1 MKGIT
6 SGLRPVVKLRDGGF
20 PDLTGDGKVTQKDI
34 LRGRGIEGFAEGGDA
49 NSGFLNFQKTA
60 PDSGPNARDF
70 TDFIFDPTDPVDYAL
85 LPLLAFPPAA
95 IAARL
100 IKMGLKG
107 KKLATSLKKVE
118 KLKEAEK
125 TNGAKL
131 TDLVKGD
138 ASPTELVAAANGL
151 ILGPT
156 RQGVL
161 GAAGQMT
168 ARNEVA
174 DLIPHDKS
182 GVPLIGDKK
191 YKGNITKMPI
201 TGKELYSYEARDE
214 LKKNPNMYREEG
226 LPGLYDFAKEVP
238 SMVSEI
244 SQEVSKDPGVL
255 KNLVPEGV
263 LGAMGVDP
271 EDFYVYEEEPV
282 EMAKGGIAYLAK
294 GSGAK
299 KTAPKIVEKIKPK
312 KRPAKPK
319 VNPKKPKAAPAAPK
333 GKGKEIKEKIDE
345 STPPIEPIKP
355 GANVSPGSGSGR
367 PFYKKKRYIVPAGIA
382 GASLLPGD
390 GDDEDRP
397 LTIDPDKPYTPPVV
411 VEPGDEVL
419 SDEFSVII
427 KDNLIA
433 NGAEVDADGNFVK
446 KPKFMDYLK
455 VLPSSYADK
464 VSRDPDFAKKMIAGF
479 LNMMRPVEGF
489 VPVNSAVAFGDAYF
503 GEETRQAD
511 MMSADSKLLEYLSDN
526 PDMLKAYKQI
536 NASKAGYD
544 IGKLDAVQAQGVLT
558 ALREA
563 LLRDIPIAD
572 QQNYRIR
579 DKTTGEYVEVITIM
593 GMAQEDAAQFK
604 NLDNYERV
612 EVAFKT

>member
-6 SGLRPVVKLRDGGF
+6 SGLRPVVKLREGGF

-60 PDSGPNARDF
+60 LDSGPNARDF

-85 LPLLAFPPAA
+85 LPLLFFPPAA

-100 IKMGLKG
+100 IKMGVKG
-107 KKLATSLKKVE
+107 AKLEKSLKKVE
-118 KLKEAEK
+118 MLKNAEK
-125 TNGAKL
+125 TNRAKL

-182 GVPLIGDKK
+182 GVPVVGNKK
-191 YKGNITKMPI
+191 YEGNITKMPI
-201 TGKELYSYEARDE
+201 TGQELYSYEARDE
-214 LKKNPNMYREEG
+214 LKKNPNIYREEG

-255 KNLVPEGV
+255 KNLVPEGI
-263 LGAMGVDP
+263 LGVMGVDP
-271 EDFYVYEEEPV
+271 EDFYVYEEEPM
-282 EMAKGGIAYLAK
+282 EMARGGIAYLAK
-294 GSGAK
+294 GGGAK
-299 KTAPKIVEKIKPK
+299 KIAPKIVEKIKPK
-312 KRPAKPK
+312 KRPA
-319 VNPKKPKAAPAAPK
+319 NPKAEPKAAPAAPK
-333 GKGKEIKEKIDE
+333 GSGPAIKKKIDE

-367 PFYKKKRYIVPAGIA
+367 PFYKKKRYVIPGIIG

-419 SDEFSVII
+419 SDKFSVII

-433 NGAEVDADGNFVK
+433 NGAEVDDKGNFIK

-511 MMSADSKLLEYLSDN
+511 MMSADSKLLDYLSDN

-544 IGKLDAVQAQGVLT
+544 IGKLDYAQAQGVLT
-558 ALREA
+558 GLREA
-563 LLRDIPIAD
+563 LLRDIPID
-572 QQNYRIR
+572 QQKNYMIR
-579 DKTTGEYVEVITIM
+579 DKTTGKYVEAITIM

-612 EVAFKT
+612 EIDFKT

>member
-6 SGLRPVVKLRDGGF
+6 SGLRPVVKLREGGF

-60 PDSGPNARDF
+60 LDSGPNARDF

-85 LPLLAFPPAA
+85 LPLLFFPPAA

-100 IKMGLKG
+100 IKMGVKG
-107 KKLATSLKKVE
+107 AKLEKSLKKVE
-118 KLKEAEK
+118 MLKNAEK
-125 TNGAKL
+125 TNRAKL

-182 GVPLIGDKK
+182 GVPVVGNKK
-191 YKGNITKMPI
+191 YEGNITKMPI
-201 TGKELYSYEARDE
+201 TGQELYSYEARDE
-214 LKKNPNMYREEG
+214 LKKNPNIYREEG
-226 LPGLYDFAKEVP
+226 IQGYYDFAKEVP

-255 KNLVPEGV
+255 KNLVPEGI
-263 LGAMGVDP
+263 LGVMGVDP
-271 EDFYVYEEEPV
+271 EDFYVYEEEPM
-282 EMAKGGIAYLAK
+282 EMARGGIAYLAK
-294 GSGAK
+294 GGGAK
-299 KTAPKIVEKIKPK
+299 KIAPKIVEKIKPK
-312 KRPAKPK
+312 KRPA
-319 VNPKKPKAAPAAPK
+319 NPKAEPKAAPAAPK
-333 GKGKEIKEKIDE
+333 GSGPAIKKKIDE

-367 PFYKKKRYIVPAGIA
+367 PFYKKKRYVIPGIIG

-433 NGAEVDADGNFVK
+433 NGAEVDDKGNFIK

-455 VLPSSYADK
+455 VLPSSYSDK

-511 MMSADSKLLEYLSDN
+511 MMSADSKLLDYLSDN

-558 ALREA
+558 ALRDA
-563 LLRDIPIAD
+563 LLRDIPID
-572 QQNYRIR
+572 QQQNYRIR
-579 DKTTGEYVEVITIM
+579 DKTTGKYVE
-593 GMAQEDAAQFK
+593 AY
-604 NLDNYERV
+604 NYYGYGTRRCCSV
-612 EVAFKT
+612 

>member
-6 SGLRPVVKLRDGGF
+6 SGLRPVVKLREGGF

-60 PDSGPNARDF
+60 LDSGPNARDF

-85 LPLLAFPPAA
+85 LPLLFFPPAA

-100 IKMGLKG
+100 IKMGVKG
-107 KKLATSLKKVE
+107 AKLEKSLKKVE
-118 KLKEAEK
+118 MLKNAEK
-125 TNGAKL
+125 TNRAKL

-182 GVPLIGDKK
+182 GVPVVGNKK
-191 YKGNITKMPI
+191 YEGNITKMPI
-201 TGKELYSYEARDE
+201 TGQELYSYEARDE
-214 LKKNPNMYREEG
+214 LKKNPNIYREEG
-226 LPGLYDFAKEVP
+226 IQGYYDFAKEVP

-255 KNLVPEGV
+255 KNLVPEGI
-263 LGAMGVDP
+263 LGAIGVDP

-294 GSGAK
+294 GGGAK
-299 KTAPKIVEKIKPK
+299 KIAPKIVEKIKPK
-312 KRPAKPK
+312 KRPA
-319 VNPKKPKAAPAAPK
+319 NPKAEPKAAPAAPK
-333 GKGKEIKEKIDE
+333 GSGPAIKKKIDE

-367 PFYKKKRYIVPAGIA
+367 PFYKKKRYVIPGIIG

-433 NGAEVDADGNFVK
+433 NGAEVDDKGNFIK

-455 VLPSSYADK
+455 VLPSSYSDK

-511 MMSADSKLLEYLSDN
+511 MMSADSKLLDYLSDN

-558 ALREA
+558 ALRDA
-563 LLRDIPIAD
+563 LLRDIPID
-572 QQNYRIR
+572 QQQNYRIR
-579 DKTTGEYVEVITIM
+579 DKVTGKYVELITIM
-593 GMAQEDAAQFK
+593 GKSQEDAAQFK
-604 NLDNYERV
+604 DLDRYERV
-612 EVAFKT
+612 EIDFKT

>member
-6 SGLRPVVKLRDGGF
+6 SGLRPVVKLREGGF

-60 PDSGPNARDF
+60 LDSGPNARDF

-85 LPLLAFPPAA
+85 LPLLFFPPAA

-100 IKMGLKG
+100 IKMGVKG
-107 KKLATSLKKVE
+107 AKLEKSLKKVE
-118 KLKEAEK
+118 MLKNAEK
-125 TNGAKL
+125 TNRAKL

-182 GVPLIGDKK
+182 GVPVVGNKK
-191 YKGNITKMPI
+191 YEGNITKMPI
-201 TGKELYSYEARDE
+201 TGQELYSYEARDE

-255 KNLVPEGV
+255 KNLVPEGI
-263 LGAMGVDP
+263 LGVMGVDP
-271 EDFYVYEEEPV
+271 EDFYVYEEEPM
-282 EMAKGGIAYLAK
+282 EMARGGIAYLAK
-294 GSGAK
+294 GGGAK
-299 KTAPKIVEKIKPK
+299 KIAPKIVEKIKPK
-312 KRPAKPK
+312 KRPA
-319 VNPKKPKAAPAAPK
+319 NPKAEPKAAPAAPK
-333 GKGKEIKEKIDE
+333 GSGPAIKKKIDE

-367 PFYKKKRYIVPAGIA
+367 PFYKKKRYVIPGIIG

-433 NGAEVDADGNFVK
+433 NGAEVDDKGNFIK

-455 VLPSSYADK
+455 VLPSSYSDK

-511 MMSADSKLLEYLSDN
+511 MMSADSKLLDYLSDN

-544 IGKLDAVQAQGVLT
+544 IGKLDYAQAQGVLT
-558 ALREA
+558 GLREA
-563 LLRDIPIAD
+563 LLRDIPID
-572 QQNYRIR
+572 QQKNYMIR
-579 DKTTGEYVEVITIM
+579 DKTTGKYVEAITIM

-612 EVAFKT
+612 EIDFKT

>member
-6 SGLRPVVKLRDGGF
+6 SGLGPVVKLREGGF

-60 PDSGPNARDF
+60 LDSGPNARDF

-85 LPLLAFPPAA
+85 LPLLFFPPAA

-100 IKMGLKG
+100 IKMGVKG
-107 KKLATSLKKVE
+107 AKLEKSLKKVE
-118 KLKEAEK
+118 MLKNAEK
-125 TNGAKL
+125 TNRAKL

-182 GVPLIGDKK
+182 GVPVVGNKK
-191 YKGNITKMPI
+191 YEGNITKMPI
-201 TGKELYSYEARDE
+201 TGQELYSYEARDE
-214 LKKNPNMYREEG
+214 LKKNPNIYREEG
-226 LPGLYDFAKEVP
+226 IQGYYDFAKEVP

-255 KNLVPEGV
+255 KNLVPEGI
-263 LGAMGVDP
+263 LGVMGVDP
-271 EDFYVYEEEPV
+271 EDFYVYEEEPM
-282 EMAKGGIAYLAK
+282 EMARGGIAYLAK
-294 GSGAK
+294 GGGAK
-299 KTAPKIVEKIKPK
+299 KIAPKIVEKIKPK
-312 KRPAKPK
+312 KRPA
-319 VNPKKPKAAPAAPK
+319 NPKAEPKAAPAAPK
-333 GKGKEIKEKIDE
+333 GSGPAIKKKIDE

-367 PFYKKKRYIVPAGIA
+367 PFYKKKRYVIPGIIG

-433 NGAEVDADGNFVK
+433 NGAEVDDKGNFIK

-455 VLPSSYADK
+455 VLPSSYSDK

-544 IGKLDAVQAQGVLT
+544 IGKLDYAQAQGVLT
-558 ALREA
+558 GLREA
-563 LLRDIPIAD
+563 LLRDIPID
-572 QQNYRIR
+572 QQKNYMIR
-579 DKTTGEYVEVITIM
+579 DKTTGKYVEAITIM

-612 EVAFKT
+612 EIDFKT

>member
-6 SGLRPVVKLRDGGF
+6 SGLRPVVKLREGGF

-60 PDSGPNARDF
+60 LDSGPNARDF

-85 LPLLAFPPAA
+85 LPLLFFPPAA

-100 IKMGLKG
+100 IKMGVKG
-107 KKLATSLKKVE
+107 AKLEKSLKKVE
-118 KLKEAEK
+118 MLKNAEK
-125 TNGAKL
+125 TNRAKL

-182 GVPLIGDKK
+182 GVPVVGNKK
-191 YKGNITKMPI
+191 YEGNITKMPI
-201 TGKELYSYEARDE
+201 TGQELYSYEARDE
-214 LKKNPNMYREEG
+214 LKKNPNIYREEG
-226 LPGLYDFAKEVP
+226 IQGYYDFAKEVP

-255 KNLVPEGV
+255 KNLVPEGI
-263 LGAMGVDP
+263 LGVMGVDP
-271 EDFYVYEEEPV
+271 EDFYVYEEEPM
-282 EMAKGGIAYLAK
+282 EMARGGIAYLAK
-294 GSGAK
+294 GGGAK
-299 KTAPKIVEKIKPK
+299 KIAPKIVEKIKPK
-312 KRPAKPK
+312 KRPA
-319 VNPKKPKAAPAAPK
+319 NPKAEPKAAPAAPK
-333 GKGKEIKEKIDE
+333 GSGPAIKKKIDE

-367 PFYKKKRYIVPAGIA
+367 PFYKKKRYVIPGIIG

-433 NGAEVDADGNFVK
+433 NGAEVDDKGNFIK

-455 VLPSSYADK
+455 VLPSSYSDK

-511 MMSADSKLLEYLSDN
+511 MMSADSKLLDYLSDN

-544 IGKLDAVQAQGVLT
+544 IGKLDYAQAQGVLT
-558 ALREA
+558 GLREA
-563 LLRDIPIAD
+563 LLRDIPID
-572 QQNYRIR
+572 QQQNYMIR
-579 DKTTGEYVEVITIM
+579 DKTTGKYVEAITIM

-612 EVAFKT
+612 EIDFKT

>member
-6 SGLRPVVKLRDGGF
+6 SGLRPVVKLREGGF

-49 NSGFLNFQKTA
+49 NSGFINMQRTA
-60 PDSGPNARDF
+60 EGSGANLRDF

-100 IKMGLKG
+100 IKMGVKG
-107 KKLATSLKKVE
+107 AKLEKSLKKVE
-118 KLKEAEK
+118 MLKNAEK
-125 TNGAKL
+125 TNGAKI

-182 GVPLIGDKK
+182 GVPVVGNKK
-191 YKGNITKMPI
+191 YEGNITKMPI
-201 TGKELYSYEARDE
+201 TGQELYSYEARDE

-255 KNLVPEGV
+255 KNLVPEGI
-263 LGAMGVDP
+263 LGVMGVDP
-271 EDFYVYEEEPV
+271 EDFYVYEEEPM
-282 EMAKGGIAYLAK
+282 EMARGGIAYLAK
-294 GSGAK
+294 GGGAK
-299 KTAPKIVEKIKPK
+299 KIAPKIVEKIKPK
-312 KRPAKPK
+312 KRPA
-319 VNPKKPKAAPAAPK
+319 NPKAEPKAAPAAPK
-333 GKGKEIKEKIDE
+333 GSGPAIKKKIDE

-382 GASLLPGD
+382 GASFLPGD

-433 NGAEVDADGNFVK
+433 NGAEVDDKGNFIK

-455 VLPSSYADK
+455 VLPSSYSDK

-544 IGKLDAVQAQGVLT
+544 IGKLDSNQARELFSD
-558 ALREA
+558 LRDA
-563 LLRDIPIAD
+563 LLRDIPID
-572 QQNYRIR
+572 QQQNYMIR
-579 DKTTGEYVEVITIM
+579 DKNTGRPVSAITIS

-604 NLDNYERV
+604 NLDNFEIV
-612 EVAFKT
+612 EIASKQ

>member
-6 SGLRPVVKLRDGGF
+6 SGLGPVVKLREGGF

-60 PDSGPNARDF
+60 LDSGPNARDF

-85 LPLLAFPPAA
+85 LPLLFFPPAA

-100 IKMGLKG
+100 IKMGVKG
-107 KKLATSLKKVE
+107 AKLEKSLKKVE
-118 KLKEAEK
+118 MLKNAEK
-125 TNGAKL
+125 TNRAKL

-182 GVPLIGDKK
+182 GVPVVGNKK
-191 YKGNITKMPI
+191 YEGNITKMPI
-201 TGKELYSYEARDE
+201 TGQELYSYEARDE
-214 LKKNPNMYREEG
+214 LKKNPNIYREEG
-226 LPGLYDFAKEVP
+226 IQGYYDFAKEVP

-255 KNLVPEGV
+255 KNLVPEGI
-263 LGAMGVDP
+263 LGVMGVDP
-271 EDFYVYEEEPV
+271 EDFYVYEEEPM
-282 EMAKGGIAYLAK
+282 EMARGGIAYFAK
-294 GSGAK
+294 GGGAK
-299 KTAPKIVEKIKPK
+299 KIAPKIVEKIKPK
-312 KRPAKPK
+312 KRPA
-319 VNPKKPKAAPAAPK
+319 NPKAEPKAAPAAPK
-333 GKGKEIKEKIDE
+333 GSGPAIKKKIDE

-367 PFYKKKRYIVPAGIA
+367 PFYKKKRYVIPGIIG

-433 NGAEVDADGNFVK
+433 NGAEVDDKGNFIK

-455 VLPSSYADK
+455 VLPSSYSDK

-511 MMSADSKLLEYLSDN
+511 MMSADSKLLDYLSDN

-544 IGKLDAVQAQGVLT
+544 IGKLDYAQAQGVLT
-558 ALREA
+558 GLREA
-563 LLRDIPIAD
+563 LLRDIPID
-572 QQNYRIR
+572 QQKNYMIR
-579 DKTTGEYVEVITIM
+579 DKTTGKYVEAITIM

-612 EVAFKT
+612 EIDFKT

>member
-6 SGLRPVVKLRDGGF
+6 SGLGPVVKLREGGF

-60 PDSGPNARDF
+60 LDSGPNARDF

-85 LPLLAFPPAA
+85 LPLLFFPPAA

-100 IKMGLKG
+100 IKMGVKG
-107 KKLATSLKKVE
+107 AKLEKSLKKVE
-118 KLKEAEK
+118 MLKNAEK
-125 TNGAKL
+125 TNRAKL

-182 GVPLIGDKK
+182 GVPVVGNKK
-191 YKGNITKMPI
+191 YEGNITKMPI
-201 TGKELYSYEARDE
+201 TGQELYSYEARDE
-214 LKKNPNMYREEG
+214 LKKNPNIYREEG
-226 LPGLYDFAKEVP
+226 IQGYYDFAKEVP

-255 KNLVPEGV
+255 KNLVPEGI
-263 LGAMGVDP
+263 LGVMGVDP
-271 EDFYVYEEEPV
+271 EDFYVYEEEPM
-282 EMAKGGIAYLAK
+282 EMARGGIAYLAK
-294 GSGAK
+294 GGGAK
-299 KTAPKIVEKIKPK
+299 KIAPKIVEKIKPK
-312 KRPAKPK
+312 KRPA
-319 VNPKKPKAAPAAPK
+319 NPKAEPKAAPAAPK
-333 GKGKEIKEKIDE
+333 GSGPAIKKKIDE

-367 PFYKKKRYIVPAGIA
+367 PFYKKKRYVIPGIIG

-433 NGAEVDADGNFVK
+433 NGAEVDDKGNFIK

-455 VLPSSYADK
+455 VLPSSYSDK

-511 MMSADSKLLEYLSDN
+511 MMSADSKLLDYLSDN

-563 LLRDIPIAD
+563 LLRDIPID
-572 QQNYRIR
+572 QQKNYMIR
-579 DKTTGEYVEVITIM
+579 DKTTGKYVEAITIM

-612 EVAFKT
+612 EIDFKT

>member
-6 SGLRPVVKLRDGGF
+6 SGLRPVVKLREGGF

-60 PDSGPNARDF
+60 LDSGPNARDF

-85 LPLLAFPPAA
+85 LPLLFFPPAA

-100 IKMGLKG
+100 IKMGVKG
-107 KKLATSLKKVE
+107 AKLEKSLKKVE
-118 KLKEAEK
+118 MLKNAEK
-125 TNGAKL
+125 TNRAKL

-182 GVPLIGDKK
+182 GVPVVGNKK
-191 YKGNITKMPI
+191 YEGNITKMPI
-201 TGKELYSYEARDE
+201 TGQELYSYEARDE
-214 LKKNPNMYREEG
+214 LKKNPNIYREEG
-226 LPGLYDFAKEVP
+226 IQGYYDFAKEVP

-255 KNLVPEGV
+255 KNLVPEGI
-263 LGAMGVDP
+263 LGVMGVDP
-271 EDFYVYEEEPV
+271 EDFYVYEEEPM
-282 EMAKGGIAYLAK
+282 EMARGGIAYLAK
-294 GSGAK
+294 GGGAK
-299 KTAPKIVEKIKPK
+299 KIAPKIVEKIKPK
-312 KRPAKPK
+312 KRPA
-319 VNPKKPKAAPAAPK
+319 NPKAEPKAAPAAPK
-333 GKGKEIKEKIDE
+333 GSGPAIKKKIDE

-367 PFYKKKRYIVPAGIA
+367 PFYKKKRYVIPGIIG

-433 NGAEVDADGNFVK
+433 NGAEVDDKGNFIK

-455 VLPSSYADK
+455 VLPSSYSDK

-511 MMSADSKLLEYLSDN
+511 MMSADSKLLDYLSDN

-544 IGKLDAVQAQGVLT
+544 IGKLDYAQAQGVLT
-558 ALREA
+558 GLREA
-563 LLRDIPIAD
+563 LLRDIPID
-572 QQNYRIR
+572 QQKNYMIR
-579 DKTTGEYVEVITIM
+579 DKTTGKYVEAITIM

-612 EVAFKT
+612 EIDFKT

>member
-6 SGLRPVVKLRDGGF
+6 SGLRPVVKLREGGF

-60 PDSGPNARDF
+60 LDSGPNARDF

-85 LPLLAFPPAA
+85 LPLLFFPPAA

-100 IKMGLKG
+100 IKMGVKG
-107 KKLATSLKKVE
+107 AKLEKSLKKVE
-118 KLKEAEK
+118 MLKNAEK
-125 TNGAKL
+125 TNRAKL

-182 GVPLIGDKK
+182 GVPVVGNKK
-191 YKGNITKMPI
+191 YEGNITKMPI
-201 TGKELYSYEARDE
+201 TGQELYSYEARDE
-214 LKKNPNMYREEG
+214 LKKNPNIYREEG
-226 LPGLYDFAKEVP
+226 IQGYYDFAKEVP

-255 KNLVPEGV
+255 KNLVPEGI
-263 LGAMGVDP
+263 LGVMGVDP
-271 EDFYVYEEEPV
+271 EDFYVYEEEPM
-282 EMAKGGIAYLAK
+282 EMARGGIAYLAK
-294 GSGAK
+294 GGGAK
-299 KTAPKIVEKIKPK
+299 KIAPKIVEKIKPK
-312 KRPAKPK
+312 KRPA
-319 VNPKKPKAAPAAPK
+319 NPKAEPKAAPAAPK
-333 GKGKEIKEKIDE
+333 GSGPAIKKKIDE

-367 PFYKKKRYIVPAGIA
+367 PFYKKKRYVIPGIIG

-397 LTIDPDKPYTPPVV
+397 LTIDPDKPTKKPVV

-419 SDEFSVII
+419 SDKFSVII

-433 NGAEVDADGNFVK
+433 NGAEVDDKGNFIK

-455 VLPSSYADK
+455 VLPSSYSDK

-511 MMSADSKLLEYLSDN
+511 MMSADSKLLDYLSDN

-544 IGKLDAVQAQGVLT
+544 IGKLDYAQAQGVLT
-558 ALREA
+558 GLREA
-563 LLRDIPIAD
+563 LLRDIPID
-572 QQNYRIR
+572 QQKNYMIR
-579 DKTTGEYVEVITIM
+579 DKVTGKYVELITIM
-593 GMAQEDAAQFK
+593 GKSQEDAAQFK
-604 NLDNYERV
+604 DLDRYERV
-612 EVAFKT
+612 EIDFKT

>member
-6 SGLRPVVKLRDGGF
+6 SGLGPVVKLREGGF

-60 PDSGPNARDF
+60 LDSGPNARDF

-85 LPLLAFPPAA
+85 LPLLFFPPAA

-100 IKMGLKG
+100 IKMGVKG
-107 KKLATSLKKVE
+107 AKLEKSLKKVE
-118 KLKEAEK
+118 MLKNAEK
-125 TNGAKL
+125 TNRAKL

-182 GVPLIGDKK
+182 GVPVVGNKK
-191 YKGNITKMPI
+191 YEGNITKMPI
-201 TGKELYSYEARDE
+201 TGQELYSYEARDE
-214 LKKNPNMYREEG
+214 LKKNPNIYREEG
-226 LPGLYDFAKEVP
+226 IQGYYDFAKEVP

-255 KNLVPEGV
+255 KNLVPEGI
-263 LGAMGVDP
+263 LGVMGVDP
-271 EDFYVYEEEPV
+271 EDFYVYEEEPM
-282 EMAKGGIAYLAK
+282 EMARGGIAYFAK
-294 GSGAK
+294 GGGAK
-299 KTAPKIVEKIKPK
+299 KIAPKIVEKIKPK
-312 KRPAKPK
+312 KRPA
-319 VNPKKPKAAPAAPK
+319 NPKAEPKAAPAAPK
-333 GKGKEIKEKIDE
+333 GSGPAIKKKIDE

-367 PFYKKKRYIVPAGIA
+367 PFYKKKRYVIPGIIG

-390 GDDEDRP
+390 GDDKDRP

-433 NGAEVDADGNFVK
+433 NGAEVDDKGNFIK

-455 VLPSSYADK
+455 VLPSSYSDK

-544 IGKLDAVQAQGVLT
+544 IGKLDYAQAQGVLT
-558 ALREA
+558 GLREA

-572 QQNYRIR
+572 QQNYMIR
-579 DKTTGEYVEVITIM
+579 DKTTGKYVEAITIM

-612 EVAFKT
+612 EIDFKT

>member
-49 NSGFLNFQKTA
+49 DSRFINMQRTA
-60 PDSGPNARDF
+60 EDSGANLRDF

-131 TDLVKGD
+131 TDLVKGN

-191 YKGNITKMPI
+191 YKENITKMPI

-226 LPGLYDFAKEVP
+226 LPGLIDFAKEVP

-319 VNPKKPKAAPAAPK
+319 AEPKAAPAAPK

-345 STPPIEPIKP
+345 TNPIEPIKP

-367 PFYKKKRYIVPAGIA
+367 PFYKKKRYVIPGIIG

-397 LTIDPDKPYTPPVV
+397 LTIDPDPTYKPPVV
-411 VEPGDEVL
+411 DEPGDEVL

-427 KDNLIA
+427 KDNIIA

-511 MMSADSKLLEYLSDN
+511 MMSADSKLLDYLSDN

-558 ALREA
+558 ALRDA
-563 LLRDIPIAD
+563 LLRDIPIDA

-612 EVAFKT
+612 EI

>member
-6 SGLRPVVKLRDGGF
+6 SGLGPVVKLREGGF

-60 PDSGPNARDF
+60 LDSGPNARDF

-85 LPLLAFPPAA
+85 LPLLFFPPAA

-100 IKMGLKG
+100 IKMGVKG
-107 KKLATSLKKVE
+107 AKLEKSLKKVE
-118 KLKEAEK
+118 MLKNAEK
-125 TNGAKL
+125 TNRAKL

-182 GVPLIGDKK
+182 GVPVVGNKK
-191 YKGNITKMPI
+191 YEGNITKMPI
-201 TGKELYSYEARDE
+201 TGQELYSYEARDE
-214 LKKNPNMYREEG
+214 LKKNPNIYREEG
-226 LPGLYDFAKEVP
+226 IQGYYDFAKEVP

-255 KNLVPEGV
+255 KNLVPEGI
-263 LGAMGVDP
+263 LGVMGVDP
-271 EDFYVYEEEPV
+271 EDFYVYEEEPM
-282 EMAKGGIAYLAK
+282 EMARGGIAYFAK
-294 GSGAK
+294 GGGAK
-299 KTAPKIVEKIKPK
+299 KIAPKIVEKIKPK
-312 KRPAKPK
+312 KRPA
-319 VNPKKPKAAPAAPK
+319 NPKAEPKAAPAAPK
-333 GKGKEIKEKIDE
+333 GSGPAIKKKIDE

-382 GASLLPGD
+382 GASFLPGD

-433 NGAEVDADGNFVK
+433 NGAEVDDKGNFIK

-455 VLPSSYADK
+455 VLPSSYSDK

-511 MMSADSKLLEYLSDN
+511 MIPADIKLLNYLSDN

-544 IGKLDAVQAQGVLT
+544 IGKLDYAQAQGVLT
-558 ALREA
+558 GLREA
-563 LLRDIPIAD
+563 LLRDIPID
-572 QQNYRIR
+572 QQKNYMIR
-579 DKTTGEYVEVITIM
+579 DKTTGKYVEAITIM

-612 EVAFKT
+612 EIDFKT

>member
-107 KKLATSLKKVE
+107 KKLAKSLKKVE

-226 LPGLYDFAKEVP
+226 IQGYYDFAKEVP

-294 GSGAK
+294 GGGAK
-299 KTAPKIVEKIKPK
+299 KIAPKIVEKIKPK

-319 VNPKKPKAAPAAPK
+319 AEPKAAPAAPK

-397 LTIDPDKPYTPPVV
+397 LTIDPDPTYKPPVV
-411 VEPGDEVL
+411 DEPGDEVL
-419 SDEFSVII
+419 SDQFNVIV

-511 MMSADSKLLEYLSDN
+511 MMSADSKLLDYLSDN

-544 IGKLDAVQAQGVLT
+544 IGKLDYKQAQGVLT
-558 ALREA
+558 ALRDA

-579 DKTTGEYVEVITIM
+579 DKVTDKYVEIITIM
-593 GMAQEDAAQFK
+593 GKSQEDAAQFK
-604 NLDNYERV
+604 DLDRYEIV
-612 EVAFKT
+612 ET

>member
-6 SGLRPVVKLRDGGF
+6 SGLRPVVKLREGGF

-49 NSGFLNFQKTA
+49 NSGFINMQRTA
-60 PDSGPNARDF
+60 EGSGANLRDF

-100 IKMGLKG
+100 IKMGVKG
-107 KKLATSLKKVE
+107 AKLEKSLKKVE
-118 KLKEAEK
+118 MLKNAEK
-125 TNGAKL
+125 TNGAKI

-182 GVPLIGDKK
+182 GVPVVGNKK
-191 YKGNITKMPI
+191 YEGNITKMPI
-201 TGKELYSYEARDE
+201 TGQELYSYEARDE

-255 KNLVPEGV
+255 KNLVPEGI
-263 LGAMGVDP
+263 LGVMGVDP
-271 EDFYVYEEEPV
+271 EDFYVYEEEPM
-282 EMAKGGIAYLAK
+282 EMARGGIAYLAK
-294 GSGAK
+294 GGGAK
-299 KTAPKIVEKIKPK
+299 KIAPKIVEKIKPK
-312 KRPAKPK
+312 KRPA
-319 VNPKKPKAAPAAPK
+319 NPKAEPKAAPAAPK
-333 GKGKEIKEKIDE
+333 GSGPAIKKKIDE

-367 PFYKKKRYIVPAGIA
+367 PFYKKKRYVIPGIIG

-433 NGAEVDADGNFVK
+433 NGAEVDDKGNFIK

-455 VLPSSYADK
+455 VLPSSYSDK

-511 MMSADSKLLEYLSDN
+511 MMSADSKLLDYLSDN

-558 ALREA
+558 ALRDA
-563 LLRDIPIAD
+563 LLRDIPID
-572 QQNYRIR
+572 QQQNYRIR
-579 DKTTGEYVEVITIM
+579 DKVTGKYVELITIM
-593 GMAQEDAAQFK
+593 GKSQEDAAQFK
-604 NLDNYERV
+604 DLDRYERV
-612 EVAFKT
+612 EIDFKT

>member
-6 SGLRPVVKLRDGGF
+6 SGLGPVVKLREGGF

-60 PDSGPNARDF
+60 LDSGPNARDF

-85 LPLLAFPPAA
+85 LPLLFFPPAA

-100 IKMGLKG
+100 IKMGVKG
-107 KKLATSLKKVE
+107 AKLEKSLKKVE
-118 KLKEAEK
+118 MLKNAEK
-125 TNGAKL
+125 TNRAKL

-182 GVPLIGDKK
+182 GVPVVGNKK
-191 YKGNITKMPI
+191 YEGNITKMPI
-201 TGKELYSYEARDE
+201 TGQELYSYEARDE
-214 LKKNPNMYREEG
+214 LKKNPNIYREEG
-226 LPGLYDFAKEVP
+226 IQGYYDFAKEVP

-255 KNLVPEGV
+255 KNLVPEGI
-263 LGAMGVDP
+263 LGVMGVDP
-271 EDFYVYEEEPV
+271 EDFYVYEEEPM
-282 EMAKGGIAYLAK
+282 EMARGGIAYLAK
-294 GSGAK
+294 GGGAK
-299 KTAPKIVEKIKPK
+299 KIAPKIVEKIKPK
-312 KRPAKPK
+312 KRPA
-319 VNPKKPKAAPAAPK
+319 NPKAEPKAAPAAPK
-333 GKGKEIKEKIDE
+333 GSGPAIKKKIDE

-382 GASLLPGD
+382 GASFLPGD

-433 NGAEVDADGNFVK
+433 NGAEVDDKGNFIK

-455 VLPSSYADK
+455 VLPSSYSDK

-511 MMSADSKLLEYLSDN
+511 MMSADSKLLDYLSDN

-558 ALREA
+558 ALRDA
-563 LLRDIPIAD
+563 LLRDIPID
-572 QQNYRIR
+572 QQKNYMIR
-579 DKTTGEYVEVITIM
+579 DKTTGKYVEAITIM

-612 EVAFKT
+612 EIDFKT

>member
-6 SGLRPVVKLRDGGF
+6 SGLGPVVKLREGGF

-60 PDSGPNARDF
+60 LDSGPNARDF

-85 LPLLAFPPAA
+85 LPLLFFPPAA

-100 IKMGLKG
+100 IKMGVKG
-107 KKLATSLKKVE
+107 AKLEKSLKKVE
-118 KLKEAEK
+118 MLKNAEK
-125 TNGAKL
+125 TNRAKL

-182 GVPLIGDKK
+182 GVPVVGNKK
-191 YKGNITKMPI
+191 YEGNITKMPI
-201 TGKELYSYEARDE
+201 TGQELYSYEARDE
-214 LKKNPNMYREEG
+214 LKKNPNIYREEG
-226 LPGLYDFAKEVP
+226 IQGYYDFAKEVP

-255 KNLVPEGV
+255 KNLVPEGI
-263 LGAMGVDP
+263 LGVMGVDP
-271 EDFYVYEEEPV
+271 EDFYVYEEEPM
-282 EMAKGGIAYLAK
+282 EMARGGIAYFAK
-294 GSGAK
+294 GGGAK
-299 KTAPKIVEKIKPK
+299 KIAPKIVEKIKPK
-312 KRPAKPK
+312 KRPA
-319 VNPKKPKAAPAAPK
+319 NPKAEPKAAPAAPK
-333 GKGKEIKEKIDE
+333 GSGPAIKKKIDE

-367 PFYKKKRYIVPAGIA
+367 PFYKKKRYVIPGIIG

-433 NGAEVDADGNFVK
+433 NGAEVDDKGNFIK

-455 VLPSSYADK
+455 VLPSSYSDK

-511 MMSADSKLLEYLSDN
+511 MMSADSKLLDYLSDN

-558 ALREA
+558 ALRDA
-563 LLRDIPIAD
+563 LLRDIPID
-572 QQNYRIR
+572 QQQNYRIR
-579 DKTTGEYVEVITIM
+579 DKVTGKYVELITIM
-593 GMAQEDAAQFK
+593 GKSQEDAAQFK
-604 NLDNYERV
+604 DLDRYERV
-612 EVAFKT
+612 EIDFKT

>member
-1 MKGIT
+1 
-6 SGLRPVVKLRDGGF
+6 
-20 PDLTGDGKVTQKDI
+20 
-34 LRGRGIEGFAEGGDA
+34 
-49 NSGFLNFQKTA
+49 
-60 PDSGPNARDF
+60 
-70 TDFIFDPTDPVDYAL
+70 L

-100 IKMGLKG
+100 IKMGVKG
-107 KKLATSLKKVE
+107 AKLEKSLKKVE
-118 KLKEAEK
+118 MLKNAEK

-182 GVPLIGDKK
+182 GVPVVGNKK
-191 YKGNITKMPI
+191 YEGNITKMPI
-201 TGKELYSYEARDE
+201 TGQELYSYEARDE
-214 LKKNPNMYREEG
+214 LKKNPNIYREEG

-255 KNLVPEGV
+255 KNLVPEGI

-271 EDFYVYEEEPV
+271 EDFYVYEEEPM
-282 EMAKGGIAYLAK
+282 EMARGGIAYLAK
-294 GSGAK
+294 GGGAK
-299 KTAPKIVEKIKPK
+299 KIAPKIVEKIKPK
-312 KRPAKPK
+312 KRPA
-319 VNPKKPKAAPAAPK
+319 NPKAEPKAAPAAPK
-333 GKGKEIKEKIDE
+333 GSGPAIKKKIDE

-367 PFYKKKRYIVPAGIA
+367 PFYKKKRYVVPAGIA

-433 NGAEVDADGNFVK
+433 NGAEVDDKGNFIK

-455 VLPSSYADK
+455 VLPSSYSDK

-511 MMSADSKLLEYLSDN
+511 MMSADSKLLDYLSDN

-558 ALREA
+558 ALRDA
-563 LLRDIPIAD
+563 LLRDIPID
-572 QQNYRIR
+572 QQQNYMIR
-579 DKTTGEYVEVITIM
+579 DKATGKYVE
-593 GMAQEDAAQFK
+593 AY
-604 NLDNYERV
+604 NYYG
-612 EVAFKT
+612 

>member
-6 SGLRPVVKLRDGGF
+6 SGLRPVVKLREGGF

-60 PDSGPNARDF
+60 LDSGPNARDF

-85 LPLLAFPPAA
+85 LPLLFFPPAA

-100 IKMGLKG
+100 IKMGVKG
-107 KKLATSLKKVE
+107 AKLEKSLKKVE
-118 KLKEAEK
+118 MLKNAEK
-125 TNGAKL
+125 TNRAKL

-182 GVPLIGDKK
+182 GVPVVGNKK
-191 YKGNITKMPI
+191 YEGNITKMPI
-201 TGKELYSYEARDE
+201 TGQELYSYEARDE
-214 LKKNPNMYREEG
+214 LKKNPNINREEG
-226 LPGLYDFAKEVP
+226 LPGLYNFAKEVP

-255 KNLVPEGV
+255 KNLVPEGI
-263 LGAMGVDP
+263 LGVMGVDP
-271 EDFYVYEEEPV
+271 EDFYVYEEEPM
-282 EMAKGGIAYLAK
+282 EMARGGIAYLAK
-294 GSGAK
+294 GGGAK
-299 KTAPKIVEKIKPK
+299 KIAPKIVEKIKPK
-312 KRPAKPK
+312 KRPA
-319 VNPKKPKAAPAAPK
+319 NPKAEPKAAPAAPK
-333 GKGKEIKEKIDE
+333 GSGPAIKKKIDE

-367 PFYKKKRYIVPAGIA
+367 PFYKKKRYVIPGIIG

-433 NGAEVDADGNFVK
+433 NGAEVDDKGNFIK

-455 VLPSSYADK
+455 VLPSSYSDK

-511 MMSADSKLLEYLSDN
+511 MMSADSKLLDYLSDN

-544 IGKLDAVQAQGVLT
+544 IGKLDYAQAQGVLT
-558 ALREA
+558 GLREA

-572 QQNYRIR
+572 QQNYMIR
-579 DKTTGEYVEVITIM
+579 DKTTGKYVEAITIM

-612 EVAFKT
+612 EIDFKT

>member
-49 NSGFLNFQKTA
+49 DSRFINMQRTA
-60 PDSGPNARDF
+60 EDSGANLRDF

-131 TDLVKGD
+131 TDLVKGN

-191 YKGNITKMPI
+191 YKENITKMPI

-226 LPGLYDFAKEVP
+226 LPGLIDFAKEVP

-319 VNPKKPKAAPAAPK
+319 AEPKAAPAAPK
-333 GKGKEIKEKIDE
+333 GKGKEIKEK
-345 STPPIEPIKP
+345 IEPIKP

-367 PFYKKKRYIVPAGIA
+367 PFYKKKRYVIPGIIG

-397 LTIDPDKPYTPPVV
+397 LTIDPDPTYKPPVV
-411 VEPGDEVL
+411 DEPGDEVL

-427 KDNLIA
+427 KDNIIA

-511 MMSADSKLLEYLSDN
+511 MMSADSKLLDYLSDN

-558 ALREA
+558 ALRDA
-563 LLRDIPIAD
+563 LLRDIPIDA

-612 EVAFKT
+612 EI

>member
-1 MKGIT
+1 M
-6 SGLRPVVKLRDGGF
+6 LVQDF
-20 PDLTGDGKVTQKDI
+20 Y
-34 LRGRGIEGFAEGGDA
+34 
-49 NSGFLNFQKTA
+49 NFQKTA
-60 PDSGPNARDF
+60 LDSGPNARDF

-214 LKKNPNMYREEG
+214 LKKNPDMYREEG

-294 GSGAK
+294 GGGAK
-299 KTAPKIVEKIKPK
+299 KIAPKIVEKIKPK

-319 VNPKKPKAAPAAPK
+319 AGPKAAPAAPK
-333 GKGKEIKEKIDE
+333 GSGPAIKKKIDE

-397 LTIDPDKPYTPPVV
+397 LTIDPDPTYKPPVV
-411 VEPGDEVL
+411 DEPGDEVL

-427 KDNLIA
+427 KDNIIA

-511 MMSADSKLLEYLSDN
+511 METAMMKTLKFLEKNPGLREDYLST
-526 PDMLKAYKQI
+526 LKASSGVDPLSKMKSEEIQKTFDLVKMNKIEQYVKQNIGAKPENLYLAGPDGIEYDSTQLYKLQ
-536 NASKAGYD
+536 N
-544 IGKLDAVQAQGVLT
+544 LDPAIIA
-558 ALREA
+558 A
-563 LLRDIPIAD
+563 IAD
-572 QQNYRIR
+572 TLQVMTRY
-579 DKTTGEYVEVITIM
+579 TST
-593 GMAQEDAAQFK
+593 
-604 NLDNYERV
+604 
-612 EVAFKT
+612 

>member
-6 SGLRPVVKLRDGGF
+6 SGLGPVVKLREGGF

-60 PDSGPNARDF
+60 LDSGPNARDF

-85 LPLLAFPPAA
+85 LPLLFFPPAA

-100 IKMGLKG
+100 IKMGVKG
-107 KKLATSLKKVE
+107 AKLEKSLKKVE
-118 KLKEAEK
+118 MLKNAEK
-125 TNGAKL
+125 TNRAKL

-182 GVPLIGDKK
+182 GVPVVGNKK
-191 YKGNITKMPI
+191 YEGNITKMPI
-201 TGKELYSYEARDE
+201 TGQELYSYEARDE

-255 KNLVPEGV
+255 KNLVPEGI
-263 LGAMGVDP
+263 LGVMGVDP
-271 EDFYVYEEEPV
+271 EDFYVYEEEPM
-282 EMAKGGIAYLAK
+282 EMARGGIAYLAK
-294 GSGAK
+294 GGGAK
-299 KTAPKIVEKIKPK
+299 KIAPKIVEKIKPK
-312 KRPAKPK
+312 KRPA
-319 VNPKKPKAAPAAPK
+319 NPKAEPKAAPAAPK
-333 GKGKEIKEKIDE
+333 GSGPAIKKKIDE

-367 PFYKKKRYIVPAGIA
+367 PFYKKKRYVIPGIIG

-433 NGAEVDADGNFVK
+433 NGAEVDDKGNFIK

-455 VLPSSYADK
+455 VLPSSYSDK

-511 MMSADSKLLEYLSDN
+511 MMSADSKLLDYLSDN

-544 IGKLDAVQAQGVLT
+544 IGKLDYAQAQGVLT
-558 ALREA
+558 GLREA

-572 QQNYRIR
+572 QQNYMIR
-579 DKTTGEYVEVITIM
+579 DKTTGKYVEAITIM

-612 EVAFKT
+612 EIDFKT

>member
-6 SGLRPVVKLRDGGF
+6 SGLRPVVKLREGGF

-60 PDSGPNARDF
+60 LDSGPNARDF

-100 IKMGLKG
+100 IKMGVKG
-107 KKLATSLKKVE
+107 AKLEKSLKKVE
-118 KLKEAEK
+118 MLKNAEK
-125 TNGAKL
+125 TNRAKL

-182 GVPLIGDKK
+182 GVPVVGNKK
-191 YKGNITKMPI
+191 YEGNITKMPI
-201 TGKELYSYEARDE
+201 TGQELYSYEARDE
-214 LKKNPNMYREEG
+214 LKKNPNIYREEG
-226 LPGLYDFAKEVP
+226 IQGYYDFAKEVP

-255 KNLVPEGV
+255 KNLVPEGI
-263 LGAMGVDP
+263 LGVMGVDP
-271 EDFYVYEEEPV
+271 EDFYVYEEEPM
-282 EMAKGGIAYLAK
+282 EMARGGIAYLAK
-294 GSGAK
+294 GGGAK
-299 KTAPKIVEKIKPK
+299 KIAPKIVEKIKPK
-312 KRPAKPK
+312 KRPA
-319 VNPKKPKAAPAAPK
+319 NPKAEPKAAPAAPK
-333 GKGKEIKEKIDE
+333 GSGPAIKKKIDE

-367 PFYKKKRYIVPAGIA
+367 PFYKKKRYVIPGIIG

-433 NGAEVDADGNFVK
+433 NGAEVDDKGNFIK

-455 VLPSSYADK
+455 VLPSSYSDK

-511 MMSADSKLLEYLSDN
+511 MMSADSKLLDYLSDN

-544 IGKLDAVQAQGVLT
+544 IGKLDYAQAQGVLT
-558 ALREA
+558 GLREA

-572 QQNYRIR
+572 QQNYMIR
-579 DKTTGEYVEVITIM
+579 DKTTGKYVEAITIM

-612 EVAFKT
+612 EIDFKT

>member
-6 SGLRPVVKLRDGGF
+6 SGLRPVVKLREGGF

-60 PDSGPNARDF
+60 LDSGPNARDF

-85 LPLLAFPPAA
+85 LPLLFFPPAA

-100 IKMGLKG
+100 IKMGVKG
-107 KKLATSLKKVE
+107 AKLEKSLKKVE
-118 KLKEAEK
+118 MLKNAEK
-125 TNGAKL
+125 TNRAKL

-182 GVPLIGDKK
+182 GVPVVGNKK
-191 YKGNITKMPI
+191 YEGNITKMPI
-201 TGKELYSYEARDE
+201 TGQELYSYEARDE
-214 LKKNPNMYREEG
+214 LKKNPNIYREEG
-226 LPGLYDFAKEVP
+226 IQGYYDFAKEVP

-255 KNLVPEGV
+255 KNLVPEGI
-263 LGAMGVDP
+263 LGVMGVDP
-271 EDFYVYEEEPV
+271 EDFYVYEEEPM
-282 EMAKGGIAYLAK
+282 EMARGGIAYLAK
-294 GSGAK
+294 GGGAK
-299 KTAPKIVEKIKPK
+299 KIAPKIVEKIKPK
-312 KRPAKPK
+312 KRPA
-319 VNPKKPKAAPAAPK
+319 NPKAEPKAAPAAPK
-333 GKGKEIKEKIDE
+333 GSGPAIKKKIDE

-367 PFYKKKRYIVPAGIA
+367 PFYKKKRYVIPGIIG

-433 NGAEVDADGNFVK
+433 NGAEVDDKGNFIK

-455 VLPSSYADK
+455 VLPSSYSDK

-511 MMSADSKLLEYLSDN
+511 MMSADSKLLDYLSDN

-544 IGKLDAVQAQGVLT
+544 IGKLDYAQAQGVLT
-558 ALREA
+558 GLREA

-572 QQNYRIR
+572 QQNYMIR
-579 DKTTGEYVEVITIM
+579 DKTTGKYVEAITIM

-612 EVAFKT
+612 EIDFKT

>member
-6 SGLRPVVKLRDGGF
+6 SGLRPVVKLREGGF

-49 NSGFLNFQKTA
+49 NSGFINMQRTA
-60 PDSGPNARDF
+60 EGSGANLRDF

-100 IKMGLKG
+100 IKMGVKG
-107 KKLATSLKKVE
+107 AKLEKSLKKVE
-118 KLKEAEK
+118 MLKNAEK
-125 TNGAKL
+125 TNGAKI

-182 GVPLIGDKK
+182 GVPVVGNKK
-191 YKGNITKMPI
+191 YEGNITKMPI
-201 TGKELYSYEARDE
+201 TGQELYSYEARDE

-255 KNLVPEGV
+255 KNLVPEGI
-263 LGAMGVDP
+263 LGVMGVDP
-271 EDFYVYEEEPV
+271 EDFYVYEEEPM
-282 EMAKGGIAYLAK
+282 EMARGGIAYLAK
-294 GSGAK
+294 GGGAK
-299 KTAPKIVEKIKPK
+299 KIAPKIVEKIKPK
-312 KRPAKPK
+312 KRPA
-319 VNPKKPKAAPAAPK
+319 NPKAEPKAAPAAPK
-333 GKGKEIKEKIDE
+333 GSGPAIKKKIDE

-367 PFYKKKRYIVPAGIA
+367 PFYKKKRYVIPGIIG

-433 NGAEVDADGNFVK
+433 NGAEVDDKGNFIK

-455 VLPSSYADK
+455 VLPSSYSDK

-544 IGKLDAVQAQGVLT
+544 IGKLDYAQAQGVLT
-558 ALREA
+558 GLREA
-563 LLRDIPIAD
+563 LLRDIPID
-572 QQNYRIR
+572 QQKNYMIR
-579 DKTTGEYVEVITIM
+579 DKTTGKYVEAITIM

-612 EVAFKT
+612 EIDFKT